1 MSPASVHPDAPA
13 LLRCCP
19 PLLPHAKVTL
29 VKVPKTPV
37 FLQGQESPAHLGQGL
52 PSEVLPGPHITRPRG
67 SNRFHMRPLVNQAAR
82 RMTVGQ
88 RGGHLQNTD
97 RCVIER
103 NPAFVLQR
111 GNKSGAGKD
120 FSAKDPFGGH
130 HRLTPG
136 RNATPSP

>member
-1 MSPASVHPDAPA
+1 
-13 LLRCCP
+13 
-19 PLLPHAKVTL
+19 
-29 VKVPKTPV
+29 
-37 FLQGQESPAHLGQGL
+37 
-52 PSEVLPGPHITRPRG
+52 
-67 SNRFHMRPLVNQAAR
+67 MRPLVNQAAR
-82 RMTVGQ
+82 RMTVG
-88 RGGHLQNTD
+88 HLQNTD
-97 RCVIER
+97 RRVIER